1 MSYSDLSACGIYAT
15 GPLGPSEWMGQSF
28 PSGNPAFLR
37 MSARELTQ
45 SREAWNFFELVEST
59 DAATRE
65 RVFAAGVPPNYSDA
79 PVVTPSLW
87 YPLTGL
93 GDRTLYTKGRWLHI
107 RVCPALNWTS
117 QRNRPFMYPP
127 LPLVVG
133 PEPCY
138 IDGTEAMCACQLV
151 DAGRCVAVADITEK
165 HDTITHVEEPVV
177 QPPQQHP
184 ELVIEETPPV
194 QPQQQHPELVIEETQ
209 PQQQQNPELVIEE
222 KQPIVTA

>member
-1 MSYSDLSACGIYAT
+1 MSYSDLSACGVYAT

-45 SREAWNFFELVEST
+45 AREAWNFFELVEST

-93 GDRTLYTKGRWLHI
+93 GARTLYTKGRWLHI
-107 RVCPALNWTS
+107 RLCPALNWTS

-133 PEPCY
+133 PEGCH
-138 IDGTEAMCACQLV
+138 IDSDEAKCACQLV
-151 DAGRCVAVADITEK
+151 DAGRAVAVTDITEK
-165 HDTITHVEEPVV
+165 HDTITHVEEPAAAP
-177 QPPQQHP
+177 QPETEPQHP
-184 ELVIEETPPV
+184 ELVIEEKQLE
-194 QPQQQHPELVIEETQ
+194 QPQHPQ
-209 PQQQQNPELVIEE
+209 LVIEE
-222 KQPIVTA
+222 KQPVVTA

>member
-65 RVFAAGVPPNYSDA
+65 RVFAAGAPPNYSDA

-93 GDRTLYTKGRWLHI
+93 GARTLYTKGRWLHI

-133 PEPCY
+133 PEACY
-138 IDGTEAMCACQLV
+138 IDDDAAKCACQLV
-151 DAGRCVAVADITEK
+151 DAGRCVAATDITEK
-165 HDTITHVEEPVV
+165 HDTITHVEEPTPAT
-177 QPPQQHP
+177 QPEP
-184 ELVIEETPPV
+184 EPEP
-194 QPQQQHPELVIEETQ
+194 QPQLQLQH
-209 PQQQQNPELVIEE
+209 PELVIEE
-222 KQPIVTA
+222 KQPQKHPELVIEEKPPVLTV

>member
-1 MSYSDLSACGIYAT
+1 
-15 GPLGPSEWMGQSF
+15 
-28 PSGNPAFLR
+28 

-107 RVCPALNWTS
+107 QVCPALNWTS

-151 DAGRCVAVADITEK
+151 DAGRAVADAVEDLKEK

-177 QPPQQHP
+177 QP
-184 ELVIEETPPV
+184 
-194 QPQQQHPELVIEETQ
+194 QP
-209 PQQQQNPELVIEE
+209 QNPELVIEE
-222 KQPIVTA
+222 KQQVNQHPELVIEEKQPYVETLQPEPETETEQQY